1 MKDDREYRQFAYVLA
16 SKMMFDELVFV
27 SASNSDYSEFFD
39 INKSKSVAL
48 IDGIL
53 LNKSKG

>member
-1 MKDDREYRQFAYVLA
+1 MKDDRENRQFAYALA